1 MQTADSQI
9 ITNRFFVALK
19 QLIDDGKLKGKQT
32 FCTKYGINRR
42 NMYQL
47 EKNLEKDIFQ
57 VAWFGYLVKDFN
69 VSSDW
74 LLTGEGSF
82 YRVPESFKK

>member
-1 MQTADSQI
+1 MQTEDSQK
-9 ITNRFFVALK
+9 ITSRFFVALR

-32 FCTKYGINRR
+32 FCTMYGINRR
-42 NMYQL
+42 NMYQF

-57 VAWFGYLVKDFN
+57 VAWLSYLVKDFN
-69 VSSDW
+69 VSPEW

-82 YRVPESFKK
+82 YNVPQSFKK